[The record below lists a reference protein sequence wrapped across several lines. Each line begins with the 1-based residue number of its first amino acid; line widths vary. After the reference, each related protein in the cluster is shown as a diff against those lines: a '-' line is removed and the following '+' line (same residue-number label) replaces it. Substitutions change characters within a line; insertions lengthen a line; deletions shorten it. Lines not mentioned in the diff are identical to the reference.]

1 MIRTGEAVGA
11 RSARW
16 CGVLA
21 SVLVLTAG
29 CGGGGGG
36 NARDSG
42 PAKTTLR
49 VDATDADGDALSYE
63 WRVTGGTID
72 NRNARE
78 TTWTLPDGPGLHFA
92 YVVVSDG
99 HGGHATA
106 QYAVASDDVGTKAPT
121 RTPIARAA
129 PAIAST
135 AIGAGRVRLQ
145 AQDAL
150 PFAAGAGATR
160 RIYLPDVAV
169 RLDGP
174 GGTVSATT
182 DLAGEVALPD
192 LEPGTYT
199 LRCATVPGAPL
210 VDCGASVTVNPASPA
225 TVTAVAPPT
234 DASRNLRV
242 YGHVDLADGSVCGY
256 ADEYFAR
263 QSAATVQLLQAGG
276 AALAPAVRVN
286 RFGDYAVDAAV
297 VATGGLQ
304 LKVTCEGASQTLDVP
319 AAAGG
324 YSAGAPVE
332 LSHRFANQ
340 RPAIVKVVANGPD
353 GNVRGQMVEFEEAPS
368 AALPGASRFLA
379 YKGQDTRA
387 SACAYYVSIGAAGG
401 CDAQGQ
407 LQDAITL
414 EDWKRSHKFKP
425 WDEGNAEV
433 SATYVNR
440 MDLNLV
446 RRMLA
451 TQTAADRIAFVVCNH
466 PGPEGAT
473 QRETDAAIREG
484 LDDRKQ
490 VACVAMEWSTSP
502 GVNGGK
508 AFTKFLTFGP
518 DGALLPSIN
527 LDGRGEKYMPGACVA
542 CHGGT
547 RYSGRFDSR
556 PLASPLLGSAFLP
569 FDTGNYLFGSMAGY
583 SEAAQGASLKELNRL
598 VALTDQYS
606 STRSL
611 QKLYQGWYADGGT
624 TLDKAYVPEPWHQA
638 EAGTGAGFT
647 TPQAGAAKLY
657 REVVGGVCRTCHA
670 GMGAD
675 NARFDWDSNVVGLL
689 GSTTTRNHFCGG
701 SADLVVNASMPNAL
715 VSRNR
720 LTDRIN
726 ADAELADL
734 MNRYFGCVSPQPDPA
749 YARR

>member
-1 MIRTGEAVGA
+1 MNRNGLAVGA
-11 RSARW
+11 RW
-16 CGVLA
+16 CGLLGGVLA
-21 SVLVLTAG
+21 LLAG

-42 PAKTTLR
+42 PEKTTLR
-49 VDATDADGDALSYE
+49 VDASDADGDTLRYE

-78 TTWTLPDGPGLHFA
+78 TTWTLPSGPGLHFA

-99 HGGHATA
+99 RGGHATA
-106 QYAVASDDVGTKAPT
+106 QYAVASDDIGTKAPV
-121 RTPIARAA
+121 RTPVTRAA
-129 PAIAST
+129 PAIGSSAV
-135 AIGAGRVRLQ
+135 AAGRLRLQ
-145 AQDAL
+145 AQDGLA
-150 PFAAGAGATR
+150 FAAGAGASR
-160 RIYLPDVAV
+160 RVYLPDVAV
-169 RLDGP
+169 QLDGP
-174 GGTVSATT
+174 GGTIAATS

-192 LEPGTYT
+192 LAPGTYT
-199 LRCATVPGAPL
+199 VKCATVPGAPL
-210 VDCGASVTVNPASPA
+210 VDCGASVTVSDTSPA
-225 TVTAVAPPT
+225 TVTGLTPPA
-234 DASRNLRV
+234 DAGRNLRV
-242 YGHVDLADGSVCGY
+242 YGHVDLADGAVCGY
-256 ADEYFAR
+256 VDEFFAR
-263 QSAATVQLLQAGG
+263 QSAATVQLLQADGS
-276 AALAPAVRVN
+276 ALAPPVRVN
-286 RFGDYAVDAAV
+286 RFGDYLVDAAV
-297 VATGGLQ
+297 AAASGYKLRLG
-304 LKVTCEGASQTLDVP
+304 CEGDTQTVDVP
-319 AAAGG
+319 PAGAGG
-324 YSAGAPVE
+324 YSGAAPVE
-332 LSHRFANQ
+332 LSYRFANQ
-340 RPAIVKVVANGPD
+340 RPAIAKVVANGPD
-353 GNVRGQMVEFEEAPS
+353 GNVRGQMIEFEEAPS
-368 AALPGASRFLA
+368 AALPGPSRFLA

-401 CDAQGQ
+401 CDAQGN
-407 LQDAITL
+407 LQDAISL

-508 AFTKFLTFGP
+508 PFTKFLTFGP

-556 PLASPLLGSAFLP
+556 PLSSPLLGSAFLP

-583 SEAAQGASLKELNRL
+583 SEAAQGAALKELNRL
-598 VALTDQYS
+598 VAQTDQFS
-606 STRSL
+606 STRTL

-624 TLDKAYVPEPWHQA
+624 TLNKAYVPEPWLQA

-647 TPQAGAAKLY
+647 TPQAGAGKLY

-715 VSRNR
+715 ASRNR
-720 LTDRIN
+720 LTDRLN
-726 ADAELADL
+726 ADVELAEL
-734 MNRYFGCVSPQPDPA
+734 MRRYFGCVTPLPDPA
-749 YARR
+749 YPSR